1 MSITTVPGSR
11 GVLPE
16 QGGAHNKSSPLL
28 PGLTNAFVGLLALVP
43 LMEAR
48 PTIAPQ
54 PTHEDAIHEQ
64 HKQELRDLVPT
75 WGERN
80 LRFQY
85 QQPSHQEER
94 SPDVPP
100 S

>member
-16 QGGAHNKSSPLL
+16 QGGAHNKFSPLL
-28 PGLTNAFVGLLALVP
+28 PGLTSAFVGLLALVL

-54 PTHEDAIHEQ
+54 PTHEDAIHEK
-64 HKQELRDLVPT
+64 HNQELRDLVPT
-75 WGERN
+75 WGERS
-80 LRFQY
+80 LGFQY